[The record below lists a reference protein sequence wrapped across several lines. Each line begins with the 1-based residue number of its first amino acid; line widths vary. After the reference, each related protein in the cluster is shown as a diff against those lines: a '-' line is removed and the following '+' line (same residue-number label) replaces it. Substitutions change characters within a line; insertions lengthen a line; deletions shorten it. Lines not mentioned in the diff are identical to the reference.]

1 MSQNLNLNLF
11 LSIQLTSNRPLQSLK
26 KEMYFKI
33 QWLWYIFE
41 CSFETWDKKANQ
53 IWIIELMSKEVSFVS
68 CKKLLLSDCKIKL
81 FLLYQVYSLGL
92 LSMEYFS
99 LKTNIRQPKIC
110 CALEFNYAGYFQN
123 IHYFNNLNVSKEGNC
138 ESFKGHN

>member
-1 MSQNLNLNLF
+1 MQRSLIHLHWSAVRIQKTRRHGNTPLHQKTMQQDGDSPDQAVVQEPKHQRIITIPIRDKSVSLFPTLSLFSVTYNISYFQFSPIMSQNLNLNLF

-53 IWIIELMSKEVSFVS
+53 I
-68 CKKLLLSDCKIKL
+68 
-81 FLLYQVYSLGL
+81 
-92 LSMEYFS
+92 
-99 LKTNIRQPKIC
+99 
-110 CALEFNYAGYFQN
+110 
-123 IHYFNNLNVSKEGNC
+123 
-138 ESFKGHN
+138 